1 MTILKLILAKE
12 IVQEYPLYNTKMNN
26 LFFQVAFPLFLCISG
41 KWISKSVLDFLQ
53 RQNKKFSNFI
63 YTKLSFRNYH
73 YGLNTNIVFVAM
85 LILFGTFI
93 PKQVKLENQN
103 EKYRTELSIYREGE
117 KPKVE
122 LYTEAGK
129 IAELDR
135 NIKLID
141 YLNIMFKGVI
151 YFIILFFG
159 VRIALSEIINKEVS
173 EFERDLKMLKPII
186 NKEEFEQLESLWA
199 QMRSVEDFRSIKA
212 KIKELKSKN

>member
-1 MTILKLILAKE
+1 
-12 IVQEYPLYNTKMNN
+12 
-26 LFFQVAFPLFLCISG
+26 
-41 KWISKSVLDFLQ
+41 
-53 RQNKKFSNFI
+53 
-63 YTKLSFRNYH
+63 
-73 YGLNTNIVFVAM
+73 M

-141 YLNIMFKGVI
+141 CLNIMFKGVI

-199 QMRSVEDFRSIKA
+199 QMRSVEDFRSIRE
-212 KIKELKSKN
+212 KIKTLKENIIPS

>member
-1 MTILKLILAKE
+1 MNFFIDIIIGILVSWIAKPLLKYLINQNRK
-12 IVQEYPLYNTKMNN
+12 
-26 LFFQVAFPLFLCISG
+26 IS
-41 KWISKSVLDFLQ
+41 S
-53 RQNKKFSNFI
+53 FI
-63 YTKLSFRNYH
+63 YTKLSYRNYN
-73 YGLNTNIVFVAM
+73 YGININIALIAM
-85 LILFGTFI
+85 LILFGIFI
-93 PKQVKLENQN
+93 PKQIKLENQN
-103 EKYRTELSIYREGE
+103 EKYRAELSIYREGE

-141 YLNIMFKGVI
+141 CLNIMFKGAI

-212 KIKELKSKN
+212 KIKELKNRN

>member
-1 MTILKLILAKE
+1 MSS
-12 IVQEYPLYNTKMNN
+12 
-26 LFFQVAFPLFLCISG
+26 LFFQIVFSLFLCIAG
-41 KWISKSVLDFLQ
+41 KWISKSVLDFLG

-85 LILFGTFI
+85 LILFGIFI

-141 YLNIMFKGVI
+141 CLNIMFKGAI

-173 EFERDLKMLKPII
+173 EFERDLKMLKPTIS
-186 NKEEFEQLESLWA
+186 KEEFEQLESLWA
-199 QMRSVEDFRSIKA
+199 KIRSFEDFIGIKT
-212 KIKELKSKN
+212 KVQELKSKN

>member
-1 MTILKLILAKE
+1 MNFFIDIIIGILVSWIAKPLLKYLINQNRK
-12 IVQEYPLYNTKMNN
+12 
-26 LFFQVAFPLFLCISG
+26 IS
-41 KWISKSVLDFLQ
+41 S
-53 RQNKKFSNFI
+53 FI
-63 YTKLSFRNYH
+63 YTKLSYRNYN
-73 YGLNTNIVFVAM
+73 YGININIALIAM
-85 LILFGTFI
+85 LILFGIFI
-93 PKQVKLENQN
+93 PKQIKLENQN
-103 EKYRTELSIYREGE
+103 EKYRAELSIYREGE

-141 YLNIMFKGVI
+141 YLNIIFKGVI
-151 YFIILFFG
+151 YFIMLFFG

-199 QMRSVEDFRSIKA
+199 QMRSVEDFRSIRE
-212 KIKELKSKN
+212 KIKTLKENIPS

>member
-1 MTILKLILAKE
+1 
-12 IVQEYPLYNTKMNN
+12 
-26 LFFQVAFPLFLCISG
+26 
-41 KWISKSVLDFLQ
+41 
-53 RQNKKFSNFI
+53 
-63 YTKLSFRNYH
+63 
-73 YGLNTNIVFVAM
+73 M

-141 YLNIMFKGVI
+141 CLNIMFKGVI

-199 QMRSVEDFRSIKA
+199 QMRSVEDFRSIRE
-212 KIKELKSKN
+212 KIKTLKENIPS

>member
-1 MTILKLILAKE
+1 
-12 IVQEYPLYNTKMNN
+12 
-26 LFFQVAFPLFLCISG
+26 
-41 KWISKSVLDFLQ
+41 
-53 RQNKKFSNFI
+53 
-63 YTKLSFRNYH
+63 
-73 YGLNTNIVFVAM
+73 M
-85 LILFGTFI
+85 LILFGIFI

-141 YLNIMFKGVI
+141 CLNIMFKGVI

-173 EFERDLKMLKPII
+173 DFERDLKMLKPII

-199 QMRSVEDFRSIKA
+199 QMRSVEDFKGIKA
-212 KIKELKSKN
+212 KIQELKNRN

>member
-1 MTILKLILAKE
+1 
-12 IVQEYPLYNTKMNN
+12 
-26 LFFQVAFPLFLCISG
+26 
-41 KWISKSVLDFLQ
+41 
-53 RQNKKFSNFI
+53 
-63 YTKLSFRNYH
+63 
-73 YGLNTNIVFVAM
+73 M
-85 LILFGTFI
+85 LILFGIFI

-103 EKYRTELSIYREGE
+103 EKYRTEVSIYREGE

-141 YLNIMFKGVI
+141 CLNIIFKGVI

-212 KIKELKSKN
+212 KIKELKSKD

>member
-1 MTILKLILAKE
+1 
-12 IVQEYPLYNTKMNN
+12 
-26 LFFQVAFPLFLCISG
+26 
-41 KWISKSVLDFLQ
+41 
-53 RQNKKFSNFI
+53 
-63 YTKLSFRNYH
+63 
-73 YGLNTNIVFVAM
+73 M
-85 LILFGTFI
+85 LILFGIFI

-129 IAELDR
+129 IAELER

-141 YLNIMFKGVI
+141 CLNIMFKGAI

-199 QMRSVEDFRSIKA
+199 QMRSVEDFRSIRK
-212 KIKELKSKN
+212 KIKALKENVSS

>member
-1 MTILKLILAKE
+1 MSS
-12 IVQEYPLYNTKMNN
+12 
-26 LFFQVAFPLFLCISG
+26 LFFQIVFSLFLCIAG
-41 KWISKSVLDFLQ
+41 KWISKSVLDFLG

-85 LILFGTFI
+85 LILFGIFI

-141 YLNIMFKGVI
+141 CLNII
-151 YFIILFFG
+151 
-159 VRIALSEIINKEVS
+159 SEIINKEVS

-199 QMRSVEDFRSIKA
+199 QMRSVEDFRSIRE
-212 KIKELKSKN
+212 KIKTLKENIPS

>member
-1 MTILKLILAKE
+1 MNFFIDIIIPLIIGIVGSWIAKPLLKYLINQNRK
-12 IVQEYPLYNTKMNN
+12 
-26 LFFQVAFPLFLCISG
+26 IS
-41 KWISKSVLDFLQ
+41 S
-53 RQNKKFSNFI
+53 FI
-63 YTKLSFRNYH
+63 YTKLSYRNYN
-73 YGLNTNIVFVAM
+73 YGININIALIAM
-85 LILFGTFI
+85 MLLFGIFI

-103 EKYRTELSIYREGE
+103 EKYKTELSIYREGE

-141 YLNIMFKGVI
+141 YLNIIFKGVI
-151 YFIILFFG
+151 YFIMSFFG

-199 QMRSVEDFRSIKA
+199 QMRSVEDFRSIRE
-212 KIKELKSKN
+212 KIKTLKENIPS